1 MKLNGSLL
9 MMASSSSE
17 IKHLHLEKVVT
28 NPAITTSDVGRV
40 IYNTTTGNLLCGKL
54 IQGVAQWVSIG
65 GEGGGMQGEIDAIEA
80 SLGLKPDG
88 TFDPTKFVGNLAGQT
103 SYVTLIAR
111 IQQLVATNAQ
121 LIDAEIA
128 RATGAEQALAAQNG
142 NIAQAIETNA
152 LAIAAET
159 TRATAAEDAITA
171 RLDDVDPGTLRA
183 DLDAEILRAKG
194 AETNNTTMIKEE
206 TARAKAAEVVLDG
219 KIAAV
224 DTAGIRLE
232 LQAEVTRATGAEAQ
246 ITATVT
252 AEEQRAKAAEVAL
265 GVRIDEVDASAIRA
279 DLDAEVVRATSEEAV
294 LDGKIT
300 TERTRATGVEAEIK
314 LSIQEMKDAETW
326 LAPVNFV
333 VNDHTDKDGI
343 PAGQRVLDKT
353 DWKIYTSLAG
363 GGFSPGKALVKGAA
377 FDSLED
383 MQVYV
388 FDGVNIA
395 SVGGGSSVTA
405 GPGVKVTNNRVEI
418 VSPLNTLNPGVGT
431 LDIAPA
437 FVSKVDGVVAGL
449 VTETSRATAA
459 EGANATA
466 ITDEVTRAK
475 AAEVA
480 LGTRIDNANVGQI
493 RNDLTNEI
501 TRATREEGLLGDRI
515 TNEVTRAT
523 AAETALGNRVTATES
538 AVAQVG
544 VLRTDVNTLQAAA
557 LANRWHNPVKYMVA
571 NQADIPFPPAPSI
584 GDRYL
589 NTTNKNIYRHDGF
602 NWVLVETMQTGS
614 VVIVTDT
621 SKEYLLT
628 KTGAL
633 LDITGGAGSSAPV
646 AGDGITVTGSTVSIQ
661 SSTGTLVPN
670 GRSLDISP
678 NVLTQISDLE
688 DAVAANTWLLPVKKM
703 LADHTTSTGDATGDR
718 IYDTTDKKIYT
729 RVTPTTW
736 DAGVLVVAGNT
747 FFDLS
752 SSKEYFM
759 PVSGVL
765 KDLSGG
771 GAPVAGAGVV
781 VSGMTV
787 SIASTSGTLVA
798 GTGTLDLAPSLATK
812 INDTAATV
820 ATQGVLLNTIGNTLN
835 TEMAD
840 RKASYFLY
848 TSGAAALTHTVTHNI
863 GQKYPTV
870 TVISSTDT
878 VMIPDSVTFDSVN
891 ALTVKFNTAVTC
903 KVAVSGMKP

>member
-9 MMASSSSE
+9 MMVSSSSE
-17 IKHLHLEKVVT
+17 IKHLHLEKVST
-28 NPAITTSDVGRV
+28 NPTITTSDVGRV

-54 IQGVAQWVSIG
+54 IQGVAEWISIG
-65 GEGGGMQGEIDAIEA
+65 GEGGGIQGEIDSIEA
-80 SLGLKPDG
+80 SLGLKADG

-128 RATGAEQALAAQNG
+128 RAVGAEQALAAQNQ
-142 NIAQAIETNA
+142 NIAQAIETNS

-159 TRATAAEDAITA
+159 TRATGAEDAINA

-194 AETNNTTMIKEE
+194 AEDNNTTMIEEE
-206 TARAKAAEVVLDG
+206 TARATAAEAVLDG

-246 ITATVT
+246 ISAEVR
-252 AEEQRAKAAEVAL
+252 AEEQRASAAEVAL

-279 DLDAEVVRATSEEAV
+279 DLEAEVVRAEAAEAA
-294 LDGKIT
+294 LDGTIT
-300 TERTRATGVEAEIK
+300 TERNRALGVEAEIK
-314 LSIQEMKDAETW
+314 LSIQEMKDADTW

-333 VNDHTDKDGI
+333 VPNHTDKDGI
-343 PAGQRVLDKT
+343 PAGQRVLDTT
-353 DWKIYTSLAG
+353 DFSIYTSLAG
-363 GGFSPGKALVKGAA
+363 GGFSPGKPLVPGAA

-388 FDGVNIA
+388 FDGLNIA
-395 SVGGGSSVTA
+395 SVGGGSSVTG

-449 VTETSRATAA
+449 AAEITRATGA
-459 EGANATA
+459 EGTNATA
-466 ITDEVTRAK
+466 IAAEETRAR

-515 TNEVTRAT
+515 TDEVNRAT
-523 AAETALGNRVTATES
+523 AAETALGNRVTATEG

-544 VLRTDVNTLQAAA
+544 VLRTDVNALQADKV
-557 LANRWHNPVKYMVA
+557 ANRWMRPV
-571 NQADIPFPPAPSI
+571 NQMIAAAGDWGGPISI
-584 GDRYL
+584 GSRYL
-589 NTTNKNIYRHDGF
+589 NTTNKTIYQHDGF
-602 NWVLVETMQTGS
+602 SWLVDLVLQPGAVTIILETN
-614 VVIVTDT
+614 
-621 SKEYLLT
+621 KEILLT
-628 KTGAL
+628 TTSTL
-633 LDITGGAGSSAPV
+633 LDITGGGGAPV
-646 AGDGITVTGSTVSIQ
+646 QGDGITIANNVVSIQ
-661 SSTGTLVPN
+661 SSSGTLVPN

-688 DAVAANTWLLPVKKM
+688 GAVAADTWLRPVNKM

-718 IYDTTDKKIYT
+718 IYDTTDKTIYT
-729 RVTPTTW
+729 RETPTTW
-736 DAGVLVVAGNT
+736 DAGVLVRIGDT
-747 FFDLS
+747 FFNLPS
-752 SSKEYFM
+752 GTEYFM
-759 PVSGVL
+759 AANGTL
-765 KDLSGG
+765 KEMG
-771 GAPVAGAGVV
+771 VAGASEPIAGDGVV
-781 VSGMTV
+781 VTGMTV
-787 SIASTSGTLVA
+787 SINSASNTLVA
-798 GTGTLDLAPSLATK
+798 GVGTLDLAPALKTSIDQSASQITG
-812 INDTAATV
+812 INAAVSGISTGLSNEV
-820 ATQGVLLNTIGNTLN
+820 DA
-835 TEMAD
+835 
-840 RKASYFLY
+840 RKAGYFLY
-848 TSGAAALTHTVTHNI
+848 TAGAAATTHTVTHNI
-863 GQKYPTV
+863 GQKYPTI
-870 TVISSTDT
+870 TVSNATDF
-878 VMIPDSVTFDSVN
+878 MIFPDSVQFVDANSLIVT
-891 ALTVKFNTAVTC
+891 FNTAITC
-903 KVAVSGMKP
+903 KVAVTGAKP

>member
-9 MMASSSSE
+9 MMVSSSSE
-17 IKHLHLEKVVT
+17 IKHLHLEKVPT
-28 NPAITTSDVGRV
+28 NPTITTSDVGRV

-54 IQGVAQWVSIG
+54 IQGVAEWISIG
-65 GEGGGMQGEIDAIEA
+65 GEGGGIQGEIDSIEA
-80 SLGLKPDG
+80 SLGLKADG

-128 RATGAEQALAAQNG
+128 RAVGAEQALAAQNQ
-142 NIAQAIETNA
+142 NIAQAIETNS

-159 TRATAAEDAITA
+159 TRATGAEDAINA

-194 AETNNTTMIKEE
+194 AEDNNTTMIEEE
-206 TARAKAAEVVLDG
+206 TARATAAEAVLDG

-232 LQAEVTRATGAEAQ
+232 LQDEVTRATGAEAQ
-246 ITATVT
+246 ISAEVR
-252 AEEQRAKAAEVAL
+252 AEEQRASAAEVAL

-279 DLDAEVVRATSEEAV
+279 DLEAEVVRAEAAEAA
-294 LDGKIT
+294 LDGTIT
-300 TERTRATGVEAEIK
+300 TERNRALGVEAEIK
-314 LSIQEMKDAETW
+314 LSIQEMKDADTW

-333 VNDHTDKDGI
+333 VPNHTDKDGI
-343 PAGQRVLDKT
+343 PAGQRVLDTT
-353 DWKIYTSLAG
+353 DFSIYTSLAG
-363 GGFSPGKALVKGAA
+363 GGFSPGKPLVPGAA

-388 FDGVNIA
+388 FDGLNIA
-395 SVGGGSSVTA
+395 SVGGGSSVTG

-449 VTETSRATAA
+449 AAEITRATGA
-459 EGANATA
+459 EGTNATA
-466 ITDEVTRAK
+466 IAAEETRAR

-515 TNEVTRAT
+515 TDEVTRAT
-523 AAETALGNRVTATES
+523 AAETALGNRVTATEG

-544 VLRTDVNTLQAAA
+544 VLRTDVNALQADKV
-557 LANRWHNPVKYMVA
+557 ANRWMRPV
-571 NQADIPFPPAPSI
+571 NQMIAAAGDWGGPISI
-584 GDRYL
+584 GSRYL
-589 NTTNKNIYRHDGF
+589 NTTNKTIYQHDGF
-602 NWVLVETMQTGS
+602 NWLVDLVLQPGAVTIILETN
-614 VVIVTDT
+614 
-621 SKEYLLT
+621 KEILLT
-628 KTGAL
+628 TTSTL
-633 LDITGGAGSSAPV
+633 LDITGGGGAPV
-646 AGDGITVTGSTVSIQ
+646 QGDGITIANNVVSIQ
-661 SSTGTLVPN
+661 SSSGTLVPN

-688 DAVAANTWLLPVKKM
+688 GAVAANTWLRPVNKM
-703 LADHTTSTGDATGDR
+703 LADHTTSTDDATGDR
-718 IYDTTDKKIYT
+718 IYDTTDKTIYT
-729 RVTPTTW
+729 RETPTTW
-736 DAGVLVVAGNT
+736 DAGVLVITGGT

-752 SSKEYFM
+752 SNKEYFM
-759 PVSGVL
+759 ADDGTL
-765 KDLSGG
+765 KEVGL
-771 GAPVAGAGVV
+771 AGAAEPIAGDGVV

-787 SIASTSGTLVA
+787 SIASTSGTLVP
-798 GTGTLDLAPSLATK
+798 GVGTLDLDPALATK
-812 INDTAATV
+812 ITDTAATV
-820 ATQGVLLNTIGNTLN
+820 ATQGVLINTIGNAAN
-835 TEMAD
+835 TEIAD
-840 RKASYFLY
+840 RKAGYFLY
-848 TSGAAALTHTVTHNI
+848 TSGAAATSHTITHNI
-863 GQKYPTV
+863 GQKYCTYV
-870 TVISSTDT
+870 V
-878 VMIPDSVTFDSVN
+878 VN
-891 ALTVKFNTAVTC
+891 ATDFAITPDTVKFVDVNTMTVTFNTAITC
-903 KVAVSGMKP
+903 KVAVTGSKP

>member
-9 MMASSSSE
+9 MMVSSSSE
-17 IKHLHLEKVVT
+17 IKHLHLEKVST
-28 NPAITTSDVGRV
+28 NPTITTSDVGRV

-54 IQGVAQWVSIG
+54 IQGVAEWISIG
-65 GEGGGMQGEIDAIEA
+65 GEGGGIQGEIDSIEA
-80 SLGLKPDG
+80 SLGLKTDG

-128 RATGAEQALAAQNG
+128 RAVGAEQALAAQNQ
-142 NIAQAIETNA
+142 NIAQAIETNS

-159 TRATAAEDAITA
+159 TRATGAEDAINA

-194 AETNNTTMIKEE
+194 AEDNNTTMIEEE
-206 TARAKAAEVVLDG
+206 TARATAAEAVLDG

-246 ITATVT
+246 ISAEVR
-252 AEEQRAKAAEVAL
+252 AEEQRASAAEVAL

-279 DLDAEVVRATSEEAV
+279 DLEAEVVRAEAAEAA
-294 LDGKIT
+294 LDGTIT
-300 TERTRATGVEAEIK
+300 TERNRALGVEAEIK
-314 LSIQEMKDAETW
+314 LSIQEMKDADTW

-333 VNDHTDKDGI
+333 VPNHTDKDGI
-343 PAGQRVLDKT
+343 PAGQRVLDTT
-353 DWKIYTSLAG
+353 DFSIYTSLAG
-363 GGFSPGKALVKGAA
+363 GGFSPGKPLVPGAA

-388 FDGVNIA
+388 FDGLNIA
-395 SVGGGSSVTA
+395 SVGGGSSVTG

-449 VTETSRATAA
+449 AAEITRATGA
-459 EGANATA
+459 EGTNATA
-466 ITDEVTRAK
+466 IAAEETRAR

-515 TNEVTRAT
+515 TDEVNRAT
-523 AAETALGNRVTATES
+523 AAETALGNRVTATEG

-557 LANRWHNPVKYMVA
+557 IANRWLAPVDRMLA
-571 NQADIPFPPAPSI
+571 NSGEWQPGSPSV
-584 GDRYL
+584 GARYY
-589 NTTNKNIYRHDGF
+589 NTTDKRIY
-602 NWVLVETMQTGS
+602 TMAPAGWDTSVAVAAGS
-614 VVIVTDT
+614 VFMVLSTN
-621 SKEYLLT
+621 KEMFMSQALT
-628 KTGAL
+628 L
-633 LDITGGAGSSAPV
+633 IDITGGGGAPV
-646 AGDGITVTGSTVSIQ
+646 QGDGITITDNVVSIQ
-661 SSTGTLVPN
+661 SSSGTLVPN

-678 NVLTQISDLE
+678 NVITQISDLE
-688 DAVAANTWLLPVKKM
+688 GAVTADTWLRPVNKM

-718 IYDTTDKKIYT
+718 IYDTTDKTIYT
-729 RVTPTTW
+729 RETPTTW
-736 DAGVLVVAGNT
+736 DAGVLVRIGDT
-747 FFDLS
+747 FFNLPS
-752 SSKEYFM
+752 GTEYFM
-759 PVSGVL
+759 AANGTL
-765 KDLSGG
+765 KEMG
-771 GAPVAGAGVV
+771 VAGASEPIAGNGVV

-787 SIASTSGTLVA
+787 SINSASNTLVA
-798 GTGTLDLAPSLATK
+798 GVGTLDLAPALKTSIDQSASQITG
-812 INDTAATV
+812 INAAVSGISTGLSNEV
-820 ATQGVLLNTIGNTLN
+820 DA
-835 TEMAD
+835 
-840 RKASYFLY
+840 RKAGYFLY
-848 TSGAAALTHTVTHNI
+848 TAGAAATTHTVTHNI
-863 GQKYPTV
+863 GQKYPTI
-870 TVISSTDT
+870 TVSNATDF
-878 VMIPDSVTFDSVN
+878 MIFPDSVQFVDANSLIVT
-891 ALTVKFNTAVTC
+891 FNTAITC
-903 KVAVSGMKP
+903 KVAVTGAKP

>member
-17 IKHLHLEKVVT
+17 VKHLHLEKVVT
-28 NPAITTSDVGRV
+28 NPTITTSDVGRV

-54 IQGVAQWVSIG
+54 IQGVAEWVSIG

-80 SLGLKPDG
+80 SLGLKADG

-142 NIAQAIETNA
+142 NITQAIETNA

-159 TRATAAEDAITA
+159 TRATGAEDAINA

-194 AETNNTTMIKEE
+194 AEDNNTTMIEEE
-206 TARAKAAEVVLDG
+206 TARATAAEAVLDG

-246 ITATVT
+246 ISAEVR
-252 AEEQRAKAAEVAL
+252 AEEQRATAAEVAL
-265 GVRIDEVDASAIRA
+265 GVRIDDVDASAIRA
-279 DLDAEVVRATSEEAV
+279 DLEAEVDRATAAEGV
-294 LDGKIT
+294 LDGKIDA
-300 TERTRATGVEAEIK
+300 EKTRAQGVEADIK
-314 LSIQEMKDAETW
+314 QSIQDMKDAETW

-333 VNDHTDKDGI
+333 VPDHTDKDGI
-343 PAGQRVLDKT
+343 PAGQRVLDTT
-353 DWKIYTSLAG
+353 DFKIYTSLAG
-363 GGFSPGKALVKGAA
+363 GGFSPGKALVPGAA

-388 FDGVNIA
+388 FDGLNIA
-395 SVGGGSSVTA
+395 SVGGGSSVTG

-449 VTETSRATAA
+449 ATETSRATAA

-466 ITDEVTRAK
+466 ITDEVTRAM
-475 AAEVA
+475 AAEAA

-501 TRATREEGLLGDRI
+501 TRATREEGLLSDRI
-515 TNEVTRAT
+515 TDEVTRAT
-523 AAETALGNRVTATES
+523 AAETALGTRVTATEG
-538 AVAQVG
+538 VVTQVG
-544 VLRTDVNTLQAAA
+544 VLRTDVNALQADKV
-557 LANRWHNPVKYMVA
+557 ANRWMRPVDQMIA
-571 NQADIPFPPAPSI
+571 AAGDWAGPISI
-584 GDRYL
+584 GSRYL
-589 NTTNKNIYRHDGF
+589 NTTDKKIYQHDGF
-602 NWVLVETMQTGS
+602 NWLLDTTLQPGA
-614 VVIVTDT
+614 VTII
-621 SKEYLLT
+621 LLT
-628 KTGAL
+628 NKEILLTTSNTL
-633 LDITGGAGSSAPV
+633 LDITGGGGAPV
-646 AGDGITVTGSTVSIQ
+646 QGDGITITNNVVSIQ
-661 SSTGTLVPN
+661 SSSGTLVPN

-678 NVLTQISDLE
+678 NVITQITDLE
-688 DAVAANTWLLPVKKM
+688 DAVAANTWLLPVTKM
-703 LADHTTSTGDATGDR
+703 LADHTTSTGDAAGDR
-718 IYDTTDKKIYT
+718 ILDSTDKKIYT
-729 RVTPTTW
+729 RVTETTW
-736 DAGVLVVAGNT
+736 DDGVLMQIGATLFVMSNNKE
-747 FFDLS
+747 FFRAADGTL
-752 SSKEYFM
+752 KEM
-759 PVSGVL
+759 G
-765 KDLSGG
+765 
-771 GAPVAGAGVV
+771 VAGASEPLAGDGVV

-787 SIASTSGTLVA
+787 SIASTSGTLVP
-798 GTGTLDLAPSLATK
+798 GVGTLDLAPALATK

-820 ATQGVLLNTIGNTLN
+820 ATQTTLINTIGSSLN

-840 RKASYFLY
+840 RKAGYFLY
-848 TSGAAALTHTVTHNI
+848 TSGAAATSHTVTHNI
-863 GQKYPTV
+863 GQKYPTI
-870 TVISSTDT
+870 TVINSADA
-878 VMIPDSVTFDSVN
+878 MIFPDSVQFVDANS
-891 ALTVKFNTAVTC
+891 LTVTFNTAITC
-903 KVAVSGMKP
+903 KVAVSGTKP

>member
-28 NPAITTSDVGRV
+28 NPTITTSDVGRV

-194 AETNNTTMIKEE
+194 AETNNTTMIEEE

-219 KIAAV
+219 KIAAI

-300 TERTRATGVEAEIK
+300 TERTRATGVEDEIK

-418 VSPLNTLNPGVGT
+418 VSPLNTLNPGTGT

-437 FVSKVDGVVAGL
+437 FVSKVDGVVTGL
-449 VTETSRATAA
+449 ATETTRATAA

-466 ITDEVTRAK
+466 IADEVTRAK

-480 LGTRIDNANVGQI
+480 LGTRIDNANVGQL
-493 RNDLTNEI
+493 RNDLTNEV
-501 TRATREEGLLGDRI
+501 TRATREEGLLSDRI

-557 LANRWHNPVKYMVA
+557 VVNRWLQPVDRMLANAGDWQPGSPVVGSRYYNTTDKRIYTM
-571 NQADIPFPPAPSI
+571 APS
-584 GDRYL
+584 GWD
-589 NTTNKNIYRHDGF
+589 TS
-602 NWVLVETMQTGS
+602 VAVAAGS
-614 VVIVTDT
+614 VFMALDV
-621 SKEYLLT
+621 SKEMFMTQAMTLI
-628 KTGAL
+628 
-633 LDITGGAGSSAPV
+633 DITGGAGSSAPV

-729 RVTPTTW
+729 RVTATTW

-781 VSGMTV
+781 VAGMEV

-798 GTGTLDLAPSLATK
+798 GTGTLDLAPALATK
-812 INDTAATV
+812 INDTATTV
-820 ATQGVLLNTIGNTLN
+820 GTQGTLINTIGTSLS

-840 RKASYFLY
+840 RKAGFFLY
-848 TSGAAALTHTVTHNI
+848 TSGAAATTHTVTHNI
-863 GQKYPTV
+863 GQKYCTV
-870 TVISSTDT
+870 TVINSTDN
-878 VMIPDSVTFDSVN
+878 MIIPDSVAFVSAN
-891 ALTVKFNTAVTC
+891 SLTVTFNTAITC